1 MDNQDLN
8 VKLVLLLLYFEFNV
22 NKYNQTISKSEN
34 TKIFG
39 KSHGDDEI
47 NAIVHTILT
56 TTNMIIWK
64 ERNVANYQK
73 KNLTKLKIIKLIKS
87 EISFIFSLAESKTRK
102 DIFSI
107 YKK

>member
-1 MDNQDLN
+1 
-8 VKLVLLLLYFEFNV
+8 
-22 NKYNQTISKSEN
+22 
-34 TKIFG
+34 
-39 KSHGDDEI
+39 
-47 NAIVHTILT
+47 
-56 TTNMIIWK
+56 MIIWK